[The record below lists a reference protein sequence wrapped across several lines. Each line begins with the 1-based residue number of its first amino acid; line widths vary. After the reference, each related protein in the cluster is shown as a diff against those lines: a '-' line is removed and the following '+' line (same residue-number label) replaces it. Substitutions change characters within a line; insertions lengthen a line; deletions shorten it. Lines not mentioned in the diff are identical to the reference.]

1 VEEDDAP
8 RTRMRTKGAWVEGQ
22 VLAPP
27 GDPAGVLGEESLRAL
42 RGPAVRRLLALR
54 GERRLS
60 REHVRL
66 AGECLGVSERTVW
79 RWLAEGR
86 RGHVEARPRRDG
98 FSLSDALWEVLAQA
112 GGNVAELRRRML
124 RAQAEGALEGWGARC
139 VPSLATLHR
148 VIKRDLGAGRVLE
161 VARAAGVRAGVE
173 PSPYDL
179 ALAELGFADGVGGP
193 LVVDEPVGDAPVAQ
207 GGPDVADAGV
217 RASGVRLYVPGAR
230 LVSTRQVAGVVEA
243 VGHTVAAR
251 GMCCVF
257 GDPGLGKTVA
267 VEQALRLLPGR
278 VPVWRAV
285 AGVAP
290 ALPQL
295 RASLCEAL
303 GLPSGALTHRAG
315 PAGQALAGALAQPGV
330 LVVDDAQRLT
340 PPLLDYL
347 RQLWDAPG
355 CAAALVLCGAGSERA
370 VARASALRSR
380 VLTWHQVGRLEPS
393 QLPQTLSL
401 FHPVWAQADRDDLAR
416 VDEQM
421 AHGNFRTWAKITSH
435 VYAARERDPVRRV
448 DGELIEQA
456 CARLGP
462 YP

>member
-1 VEEDDAP
+1 MS
-8 RTRMRTKGAWVEGQ
+8 T
-22 VLAPP
+22 L
-27 GDPAGVLGEESLRAL
+27 
-42 RGPAVRRLLALR
+42 
-54 GERRLS
+54 
-60 REHVRL
+60 HVRIAAEL
-66 AGECLGVSERTVW
+66 AGVSERTVW

-86 RGHVEARPRRDG
+86 RGQVEARPRRDG

-124 RAQAEGALEGWGARC
+124 AAQEHGVLEEWGARC
-139 VPSLATLHR
+139 VPSIPTLHR

-161 VARAAGVRAGVE
+161 VARPAGARAGVE
-173 PSPYDL
+173 PSPYDR
-179 ALAELGFADGVGGP
+179 ALAELGLTDGAGGP
-193 LVVDEPVGDAPVAQ
+193 LVVEEPASDRSAAQ
-207 GGPDVADAGV
+207 GQPDAAAGAAGVGV
-217 RASGVRLYVPGAR
+217 RAGGVRLYVPGAR

-257 GDPGLGKTVA
+257 GDPGLGKSVA
-267 VEQALRLLPGR
+267 VEQVVRLLPGR

-290 ALPQL
+290 GLPQL

-303 GLPSGALTHRAG
+303 GLPVGALTHRAG

-393 QLPQTLSL
+393 QLLQTLSL
-401 FHPVWAQADRDDLAR
+401 FHPVWAQADPDEVAR
-416 VDEQM
+416 VDEQR

-435 VYAARERDPVRRV
+435 VYAARERDPARQV
-448 DGELIEQA
+448 DGELIEEA

>member
-1 VEEDDAP
+1 
-8 RTRMRTKGAWVEGQ
+8 
-22 VLAPP
+22 LAR
-27 GDPAGVLGEESLRAL
+27 VVV
-42 RGPAVRRLLALR
+42 VRRLLEVDGQGA
-54 GERRLS
+54 LS
-60 REHVRL
+60 RLHVRIAAEL
-66 AGECLGVSERTVW
+66 AGVSERTVW

-86 RGHVEARPRRDG
+86 RGRVEARPRRDG
-98 FSLSDALWEVLAQA
+98 FSLSDVLWEVLAQA

-124 RAQAEGALEGWGARC
+124 QAEEEGLLEGWGARC

-161 VARAAGVRAGVE
+161 VARPAGARAGVE
-173 PSPYDL
+173 PSPYDR
-179 ALAELGFADGVGGP
+179 ALAELGFVDGAAG
-193 LVVDEPVGDAPVAQ
+193 LAVVDEPAGAADAAQ
-207 GGPDVADAGV
+207 GGPGAVEAAV
-217 RASGVRLYVPGAR
+217 RAGGVRLYVPGAR

-257 GDPGLGKTVA
+257 GDPGMGKSVA
-267 VEQALRLLPGR
+267 VEQAVRLLPGR

-290 ALPQL
+290 GLPQL

-303 GLPSGALTHRAG
+303 GLPSEALSHRAG
-315 PAGQALAGALAQPGV
+315 PAGQALVRALAEPGV

-393 QLPQTLSL
+393 QLPQTLGL
-401 FHPVWAQADRDDLAR
+401 FHPVWAQADPDDLAR

-421 AHGNFRTWAKITSH
+421 AHGNFRTWAKITAH
-435 VYAARERDPVRRV
+435 VYAAHERDPVRRV

-456 CARLGP
+456 CAGLGP